1 MTDSLFT
8 FIHTI
13 ELLSKNEHFRSGN
26 TKLFTEILLKEASVS
41 MDCERV
47 NVWLL
52 ENGDEE
58 LRNSCSYS
66 MQGLEKQATLQRSD
80 FPNYFKHLLID
91 EIIVSNNAIKE
102 QKNEEL
108 IIPYVLPNRIV
119 SMMDIPL
126 RSEGKMIGVLCFEST
141 KAHEWNLAE
150 QKFGQSLAQ
159 LLSQSMETERR
170 IRLQKELGVLLH
182 QKDILIAEIHHRVKN
197 NISVILSLINIQRQ
211 KVTDDYHDA
220 ILVELKDKIFSIS
233 AVQEQLHIKKNVDS
247 IDLKEFLEQLSSNLI
262 HSQGEGL
269 DVKLN
274 LDLEQVQISIE
285 KAIPLGLIANEL
297 ITNAFKHAFK
307 NEADQAVLSIELFKR
322 DKNLH
327 LILEDNG
334 IGFNPSQMD
343 NGLGL
348 ELIQDLTEQIGG
360 SFKIRRKENSG
371 TLSEL
376 EISCDC
382 CS

>member
-26 TKLFTEILLKEASVS
+26 TMLFTEILLKEASIS

-66 MQGLEKQATLQRSD
+66 KQGLEKQATLQRSD

-91 EIIVSNNAIKE
+91 EIIISNNAIKE
-102 QKNEEL
+102 QINEEL

-141 KAHEWNLAE
+141 KAHEWSLAE

-197 NISVILSLINIQRQ
+197 NISVILSLINIQRL
-211 KVTDDYHDA
+211 KVRDEHHDA
-220 ILVELKDKIFSIS
+220 ILIELKDKIFSIS

-262 HSQGEGL
+262 HSQGQGL

-307 NEADQAVLSIELFKR
+307 DESNQAVLSIELFKK

-334 IGFNPSQMD
+334 IVFNPSQTD

-360 SFKIRRKENSG
+360 SFRIRRKENSG

-382 CS
+382 